1 MFDYNSYPTVNMSYT
16 TENNL
21 NVTPSHYKSK
31 QENQLPL
38 PLPDSPPPAKTY
50 AELNEQSTHLLISH
64 VEVLEMFQITSRA
77 TIYKWRQ
84 KRGFPEP
91 ITLMP
96 LRWLRSAVEEWKD
109 NTSRF
114 GKRF

>member
-1 MFDYNSYPTVNMSYT
+1 MFDYNSYPTVNISYT
-16 TENNL
+16 TENSL

-31 QENQLPL
+31 QQKQ
-38 PLPDSPPPAKTY
+38 LPDSPPPAKTY

-84 KRGFPEP
+84 TRGFPEP

-96 LRWLRSAVEEWKD
+96 LCWLRSAVEEWKD

>member
-1 MFDYNSYPTVNMSYT
+1 MFDYNSYPTVNISYT
-16 TENNL
+16 TENSL

-31 QENQLPL
+31 QEKQ
-38 PLPDSPPPAKTY
+38 LPDSPPPAKTY

-84 KRGFPEP
+84 TRGFPEP

-96 LRWLRSAVEEWKD
+96 LRWLHSAVEEWKD

>member
-1 MFDYNSYPTVNMSYT
+1 MFDYNTYPTVSISYT
-16 TENNL
+16 TENSL

-31 QENQLPL
+31 QEKQ
-38 PLPDSPPPAKTY
+38 LPDSPPPAKTY

-64 VEVLEMFQITSRA
+64 IEVLEMFQITSRA

-84 KRGFPEP
+84 TRSFPEP

>member
-1 MFDYNSYPTVNMSYT
+1 MFDYDSYPTIKFTYT
-16 TENNL
+16 TANTQK
-21 NVTPSHYKSK
+21 VTLSQFKNK
-31 QENQLPL
+31 QEKLLSSLPL
-38 PLPDSPPPAKTY
+38 PAKTY
-50 AELNEQSTHLLISH
+50 AELNEQSTPLLISH
-64 VEVLEMFQITSRA
+64 AEVLEMFQITSRA

-84 KRGFPEP
+84 TRGFPEP

-114 GKRF
+114 GKQF